1 MDILTTIT
9 ITIGK
14 KKNFLNLIIIIII
27 VITYTSIFN
36 YSSRSRIGTETSVET
51 SIENPNT
58 KSGSVI
64 RIDRSAG
71 ESFEEEMLRTS
82 RDHMED
88 NHMDD
93 SDDDPFQS
101 PKDLNNANK
110 NRQNSLNSSNLSGS
124 NPRASLS
131 AASSNESLHSESGTG
146 SQTYHRYYHVFKE
159 GELDYLINT
168 YVDNL
173 HIINSYYDH
182 ANWCIVAEKVN
193 VWTI

>member
-14 KKNFLNLIIIIII
+14 KKNFLDLIIII
-27 VITYTSIFN
+27 ITYTSIFL

-110 NRQNSLNSSNLSGS
+110 NRKNEK
-124 NPRASLS
+124 RACF
-131 AASSNESLHSESGTG
+131 ET
-146 SQTYHRYYHVFKE
+146 
-159 GELDYLINT
+159 D
-168 YVDNL
+168 
-173 HIINSYYDH
+173 
-182 ANWCIVAEKVN
+182 
-193 VWTI
+193 